1 MNSGSQDKYFEWG
14 KESTGHVLEGTLS
27 FNGTE
32 KLPITL
38 LFSMNLYGNDA
49 RRSNGKIFMSKYIEI
64 GYKTTV
70 KEVGI
75 NLFAGAAL
83 DKPNINNGETSFYL
97 NQKPGLINLGLKVSK
112 DIRITNNYS
121 LPIQCSLIVNPDQ
134 DKIYMVFGFSI

>member
-1 MNSGSQDKYFEWG
+1 
-14 KESTGHVLEGTLS
+14 
-27 FNGTE
+27 
-32 KLPITL
+32 
-38 LFSMNLYGNDA
+38 
-49 RRSNGKIFMSKYIEI
+49 
-64 GYKTTV
+64 
-70 KEVGI
+70 VGI

-83 DKPNINNGETSFYL
+83 DKPNINNGETAFYL